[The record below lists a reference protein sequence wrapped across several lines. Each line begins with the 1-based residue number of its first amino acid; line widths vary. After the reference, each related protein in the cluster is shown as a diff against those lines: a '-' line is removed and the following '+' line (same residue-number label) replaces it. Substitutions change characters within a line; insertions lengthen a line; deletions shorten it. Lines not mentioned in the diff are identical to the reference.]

1 MFFAGIDWADDHHDI
16 VVINEQAE
24 QCDSFRIKHS
34 HQGFTTLEERLKALT
49 CDPANIACIIET
61 SSGLLV
67 SFLLDNGFR
76 VYPVNPNTLERKR
89 KPSKAKTD
97 AIDARLLARHGRNEI
112 DELRPLKPDSSI
124 VEELKV
130 LTRDQAMLIE
140 QQTRLINQLK
150 DCLKSYYPV
159 ALMFFTRLQ
168 QKVTLAFLETYPTL
182 EHVRQDHPQNIAQF
196 LKNQKHPKPNEAAQK
211 IYTLAL
217 EKQLT
222 ARMPTVRGKVRLLL
236 TLIRQLKTLMQD
248 IGEYDKEIEKLFFGH
263 TDSAIFSSLPGA
275 GPRLAPRLL
284 SEFGDDRSR
293 FLSYESIT
301 SLSGVAPVPK
311 TSGKNTFTVGKRN
324 AYVKPFHQ
332 ALYHFARQTSLY
344 EPWSKEYYQSKR
356 AQGKS
361 HSATIRQL
369 ANVWCRIIFAMWQNN
384 EAYSQEKFLAA
395 RQKHKQRVA

>member
-1 MFFAGIDWADDHHDI
+1 MYFAGIDWADDHHDI
-16 VVINEQAE
+16 VVIDEQAK
-24 QCDSFRIKHS
+24 QYDSFRIKHS
-34 HQGFTTLEERLKALT
+34 HKGFTTLEERLKSLT

-67 SFLLDNGFR
+67 SFLLDKGFR
-76 VYPVNPNTLERKR
+76 VYPVNPSTLERKR

-97 AIDARLLARHGRNEI
+97 AIDARFLARYGRNEF
-112 DELRPLKPDSSI
+112 DELRELKPDSLI

-130 LTRDQAMLIE
+130 LTRDQAMLVE
-140 QQTRLINQLK
+140 QQTRLVNQLK

-159 ALMFFTRLQ
+159 AIMFFTRIH
-168 QKVTLAFLETYPTL
+168 QKTTLAFLETYPTL

-196 LKNQKHPKPNEAAQK
+196 LKNQKHPRPNETAQK
-211 IYTLAL
+211 IYTLAM
-217 EKQLT
+217 EEQLT

-248 IGEYDKEIEKLFFGH
+248 IAEYDKEIEKLFFEH
-263 TDSAIFSSLPGA
+263 ADSTIFSSLPGA

-293 FLSYESIT
+293 FLSYESVT

-311 TSGKNTFTVGKRN
+311 TSGKNTFTVSKRT

-332 ALYHFARQTSLY
+332 ALYHFARQTSLK
-344 EPWSKEYYQSKR
+344 EPWSKEHYQSKR

-369 ANVWCRIIFAMWQNN
+369 ASVWCRIIFAMWQNN
-384 EAYSQEKFLAA
+384 EPYCSEKFLTAGK
-395 RQKHKQRVA
+395 KHKQNAA